1 MRSFVFQI
9 AMIHEG
15 NFKETNGYDI
25 FLFRGWPKVNES
37 RFPKGPVVRGLDPDF
52 FIPLFKSLFAIISL
66 FFLEHPIIW
75 TKELY

>member
-9 AMIHEG
+9 AMIREG

-52 FIPLFKSLFAIISL
+52 FIPLL
-66 FFLEHPIIW
+66 
-75 TKELY
+75 